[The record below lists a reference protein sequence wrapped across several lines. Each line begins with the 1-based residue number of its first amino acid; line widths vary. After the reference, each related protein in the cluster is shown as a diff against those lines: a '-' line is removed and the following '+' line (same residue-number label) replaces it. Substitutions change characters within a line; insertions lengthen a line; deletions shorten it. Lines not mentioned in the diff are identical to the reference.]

1 MYGPFPASRPSRLR
15 RRGMPAGTELWR
27 IDATVPSQWEWG
39 GFPTPRHRFDPASGR
54 FRVRY
59 ANTTMRGAARERYL
73 DSGRFIPADHGLHR
87 LVRLTT
93 RRAFR
98 VLDVRGEATLDALGV
113 DDRISTSHDR
123 EVWEACHRLVDA
135 ATTWWTDL
143 DGLVYRP
150 RTAPTSSVNVAFFSL
165 DGLRVTSRPL
175 RRCVAELDELVL
187 HHQFTVGFDY

>member
-1 MYGPFPASRPSRLR
+1 MYGPFPASRPSGLR

-27 IDATVPSQWEWG
+27 IDATVPSRWEWG

-93 RRAFR
+93 LRAFR

-150 RTAPTSSVNVAFFSL
+150 RTAPASSVNVAFFSL
-165 DGLRVTSRPL
+165 DGLRATSRPL
-175 RRCVAELDELVL
+175 RRCAAELDELVL
-187 HHQFTVGFDY
+187 HHQFTIGFDY